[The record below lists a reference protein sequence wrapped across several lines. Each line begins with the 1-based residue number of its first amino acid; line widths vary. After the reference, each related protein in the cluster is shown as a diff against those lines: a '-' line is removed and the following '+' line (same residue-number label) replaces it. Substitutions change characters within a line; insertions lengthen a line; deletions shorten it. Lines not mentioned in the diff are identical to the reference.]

1 MFERTV
7 RDSTYFSFLQCILIR
22 LGNNDVPFHQLR
34 RTGRPVPPSR
44 LVCAASAPRRI
55 TGVTA
60 YQLPT
65 LARMVKM
72 RYGYFFFIIL
82 EVAAIGSEA
91 LVAPRN
97 CISQNH
103 DRVPTLQHRLVVEAP
118 TTKQHVSSHQS
129 SKQYTSDADQHHGR
143 TIRYS
148 RTLLYSSTGKANGE
162 VEIYDRMNEF
172 RPRTMKVSESVAFFA
187 RFVAQSI
194 LDKRAQKSLGRENR
208 RRLRDRLKRVAFV
221 RKATKELVAT
231 TKKKGAK
238 GAKQRG
244 MMGSIRKLN
253 ESRKSLIRLVGYD
266 SSMMVPG
273 EQTMC

>member
-1 MFERTV
+1 M
-7 RDSTYFSFLQCILIR
+7 
-22 LGNNDVPFHQLR
+22 
-34 RTGRPVPPSR
+34 
-44 LVCAASAPRRI
+44 CAASAPRRI

-72 RYGYFFFIIL
+72 RYGYFFLIIL

-97 CISQNH
+97 CISHNH
-103 DRVPTLQHRLVVEAP
+103 ARVPTQQKRLVVGAP
-118 TTKQHVSSHQS
+118 TTKQYVSSYQV
-129 SKQYTSDADQHHGR
+129 SKQYISDADQHHGR
-143 TIRYS
+143 NIRYS
-148 RTLLYSSTGKANGE
+148 RTLLYSSTGKVNGE
-162 VEIYDRMNEF
+162 AEIYDRVNEF
-172 RPRTMKVSESVAFFA
+172 QPRTMKVSESVAFFA

-253 ESRKSLIRLVGYD
+253 ESRKSLIRLVGCD

-273 EQTMC
+273 EHTMC